1 MSSRCPR
8 PSLSISKPGAL
19 APTPATP
26 APLVPAHEQP
36 PAPAELLAPMN
47 HETAVLAGIIDRI
60 ATAIDSLGA
69 EPNPSDAR
77 RVALQI
83 DAEIVRASIRLVG
96 LRTKASAL
104 AQHAHVA
111 ELAAMVGEVER

>member
-1 MSSRCPR
+1 MASKSKSTP
-8 PSLSISKPGAL
+8 KPGAL
-19 APTPATP
+19 APTATP
-26 APLVPAHEQP
+26 APLAPIDPAAVA
-36 PAPAELLAPMN
+36 APVELLAPMN
-47 HETAVLAGIIDRI
+47 SETAALAGIIDRI

-69 EPNPSDAR
+69 APIPSDAR

-96 LRTKASAL
+96 LRTKVSAL